1 MTDAEK
7 RIKEL
12 KRDIKKLRKM
22 LKDGGLNRS
31 TLHNVRF
38 NVQERVRR
46 SNMALELSNEENELE
61 ELESL
66 DVSKAQSEIKA
77 VRIKIEV
84 TEKGVVKIRYPFA
97 SYKPTSYERQLIYK
111 EIKKEREKYNPFKI
125 KEVN

>member
-1 MTDAEK
+1 MTNTEERIEGLK
-7 RIKEL
+7 REIKNLRREL
-12 KRDIKKLRKM
+12 KDS
-22 LKDGGLNRS
+22 GLNRS
-31 TLHNVRF
+31 RLHNVKF
-38 NVQERVRR
+38 NAQKQVRR
-46 SNMALELSNEENELE
+46 SNMALELSNKEDELE